1 MLRSWHQTCWLQSYW
16 TATDGLPMLVIMREV
31 NTRNHKGLQMQ
42 PTDTVS
48 HDFLQMEIS
57 KSHLRKTL
65 EHFIPEMW
73 ACSQKAEI
81 SLHQHW
87 LQYSV
92 SSK

>member
-1 MLRSWHQTCWLQSYW
+1 
-16 TATDGLPMLVIMREV
+16 
-31 NTRNHKGLQMQ
+31 MQ

-92 SSK
+92 SGK

>member
-1 MLRSWHQTCWLQSYW
+1 
-16 TATDGLPMLVIMREV
+16 
-31 NTRNHKGLQMQ
+31 MQ

-73 ACSQKAEI
+73 AFSQKAEI

-92 SSK
+92 SGK

>member
-1 MLRSWHQTCWLQSYW
+1 MLAPKLLDSYW
-16 TATDGLPMLVIMREV
+16 WTTDVSNYERSK
-31 NTRNHKGLQMQ
+31 HKKCTNGLQMQ

-87 LQYSV
+87 LQYSI
-92 SSK
+92 SGKW